1 VKLLTARVAP
11 RMSMIVDGKRS
22 SRDTLN
28 AGGQKDL
35 SNLMKIKYFL
45 FVKSMFILS
54 CYFPGFYYRFPLMHS
69 C

>member
-45 FVKSMFILS
+45 FVKFDVYIVISFSWL
-54 CYFPGFYYRFPLMHS
+54 LL
-69 C
+69 